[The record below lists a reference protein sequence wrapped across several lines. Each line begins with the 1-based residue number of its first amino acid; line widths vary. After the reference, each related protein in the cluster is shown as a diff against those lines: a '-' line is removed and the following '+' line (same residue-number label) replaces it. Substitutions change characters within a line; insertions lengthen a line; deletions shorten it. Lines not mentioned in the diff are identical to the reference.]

1 MPTPITRNTATIV
14 DHIYYYEGRNCKK
27 ETIIKS
33 GNFWNMT
40 DHLPNF
46 FLIVNEHKRIK
57 YRDTKFIKLF
67 SKNIQKFK
75 SAVNDIYWEPLY
87 NYDSANSAYPFFQ
100 DSVIRCFNDSF
111 PLTRLSRKR
120 AKDKQETQLSP
131 SDRTMR
137 LVSSNLANYHA
148 TVQKLLI
155 RQVLTKP
162 IYKLEV

>member
-1 MPTPITRNTATIV
+1 
-14 DHIYYYEGRNCKK
+14 
-27 ETIIKS
+27 
-33 GNFWNMT
+33 MT

-57 YRDTKFIKLF
+57 YCDTKFIRLF

-75 SAVNDIYWEPLY
+75 SAVNDIDWEPLY
-87 NYDSANSAYPFFQ
+87 NYDSANSAYQFFQ
-100 DSVIRCFNDSF
+100 DSVIRCFNESF

-120 AKDKQETQLSP
+120 AKDKQEAQLSP